1 VTTRTIK
8 DKVLPT
14 IFRGIPISILETLTA
29 ANPVVAYYHIVTDRD
44 VPHVKHLYRFRN
56 VSRFEKDLE
65 AFLKVYEPIGMLD
78 LLESVRAGKA
88 LPRRAF
94 LLTFDDGFRE
104 LIEVVAPQ
112 LVRKGIPA
120 TFFLATAFLDNKEM
134 ALHNQLSVLID
145 HINGFPEKRQNQIN
159 DSLSKRQ
166 LSGESISEKLL
177 SITYQRKHLVPQIA
191 KSVEC
196 DLARYLRQAR
206 PYLTSTE
213 VRNLIAQGFTIGAH
227 SVDHPLYSA
236 LTLKEQLQQT
246 SESVSFL
253 RQKFGLAYSTFSFP
267 HGDSNVGA
275 EFFEQIYGRGI
286 LDISF
291 GSAGMLKESC
301 PRHFQRFSPE
311 NSATPV
317 DQVLRR
323 HYARSLYKKVLRR
336 QVINRTQPVNPSS
349 FETYTGAVPS
359 Y

>member
-1 VTTRTIK
+1 MTTQAIK
-8 DKVLPT
+8 DNILPT

-29 ANPVVAYYHIVTDRD
+29 ANPVVAYYHIVSDKD

-56 VSRFEKDLE
+56 ESQFEKDLE
-65 AFLKVYEPIGMLD
+65 AFLKVYEPIGLLD
-78 LLESVRAGKA
+78 LVVSVRTGKA
-88 LPRRAF
+88 LPRHAF

-104 LIEVVAPQ
+104 LIEVVAPL

-134 ALHNQLSVLID
+134 ALHNQISVLID
-145 HINGFPEKRQNQIN
+145 HINGLPEKRQRQIN
-159 DSLSKRQ
+159 DQLSKRQ
-166 LSGESISEKLL
+166 LSGDTVSERLL

-196 DLARYLRQAR
+196 DLAGYLRQAR
-206 PYLTSTE
+206 PYLTSAE

-253 RQKFGLAYSTFSFP
+253 QQKFGLACSTFSFP
-267 HGDSNVGA
+267 HGDSYVGS
-275 EFFEQIYGRGI
+275 EFFKEIYARGI

-311 NSATPV
+311 NSAMPV
-317 DQVLRR
+317 EQVLRR

-336 QVINRTQPVNPSS
+336 QVINRTQTANLSS
-349 FETYTGAVPS
+349 FETWPGAVPS
-359 Y
+359 F